1 MNELIKV
8 STNSQGEKV
17 VNARELHEFLI
28 KDAKG
33 GQKGKQFNHWIVE
46 KLDHLDAIIN
56 EEYIV
61 INYDLYGNI
70 IPVNKNGQSDNQLV
84 RVHKTDYILK
94 IDLAKQIA
102 MVQNNDKGKQARQYF
117 IQCEKT
123 LKEVTKPIDTLDF
136 LEMSLKQMREQANRI
151 TQVETKLL
159 EIEAKTTTRPEYF
172 TVMGYAILSNVK
184 VGLALAAQ
192 IGKKAKIICQ
202 NKGYQ
207 IEKIRDPRFGQVG
220 CYPTEVL
227 QEVFNTI
234 TIV

>member
-17 VNARELHEFLI
+17 VSARELHKFLI
-28 KDAKG
+28 TEAKG
-33 GQKGKQFNHWIVE
+33 GQKGEMFTHWIGRQLDYGFEEGLDYHVLEFDYEGNVVE
-46 KLDHLDAIIN
+46 ISK
-56 EEYIV
+56 
-61 INYDLYGNI
+61 
-70 IPVNKNGQSDNQLV
+70 SDNQRV
-84 RVHKTDYILK
+84 RIHKRDYVLTL
-94 IDLAKQIA
+94 DTAKHIA

-117 IQCEKT
+117 LECEKA

-136 LEMSLKQMREQANRI
+136 LEMSLKQMRDQANRI

-184 VGLALAAQ
+184 VGLSLAAK
-192 IGKKAKIICQ
+192 IGKRAKIICQ